1 MTTFKLFSLV
11 GFMYIS
17 IFSVY
22 GQEKPSSPDAKR
34 LVQVPF
40 TMLTG
45 GVIMVKGLLNNYP
58 DSMNFI
64 IDTGSGGISLD
75 SLTCVRLGIPLEP
88 SSYLIRGIGGIRE
101 VKFLYNASLKLDTLK
116 TDSLNF
122 HVNDYDIL
130 SSVYGIKIDGII
142 GFSFI
147 KKFIVRIDYDSMYME
162 IFSKGNYQY
171 PKNGF
176 LMHPNMQS
184 IPVVDIDFRENKRL
198 RNRFFFDTGA
208 GLCLMLSEDYVKD
221 SAVFSRRKRPPV
233 LTQAEGLG
241 GKMVMKLT
249 TVKALN
255 IGPYTFK
262 NVPTH
267 IFEDIYNITSYPIL
281 GGLIGND
288 ILRRFNVVLNYA
300 KKEIHLSPNSSFRD
314 AFDYAYTGLG
324 LYDNNGS
331 IIIEDIIPGS
341 PGDKA
346 GFLPGDRILGV
357 NNNFS
362 NDIRQY
368 KFILQSET
376 RKIKFLISRDGELLE
391 IIMKPVNIL
400 R

>member
-1 MTTFKLFSLV
+1 
-11 GFMYIS
+11 MYIS

-22 GQEKPSSPDAKR
+22 GQEKLSTPNAQPIVR
-34 LVQVPF
+34 IPF

-58 DSMNFI
+58 DSLNFI

-75 SLTCVRLGIPLEP
+75 SLTCVRLGIPLVQ
-88 SSYLIRGIGGIRE
+88 SSYLIRGVGGVRE

-130 SSVYGIKIDGII
+130 SSVYGTKIDGII
-142 GFSFI
+142 GFSYI
-147 KKFIVRIDYDSMYME
+147 KKFILRIDYDSMYME
-162 IFSKGNYQY
+162 IFSKGPYQY
-171 PKNGF
+171 PKKGF

-184 IPVVDIDFRENKRL
+184 IPVVDIQFRESKKL
-198 RNRFFFDTGA
+198 RNSFFFDTGA
-208 GLCLMLSEDYVKD
+208 GLCLMLSEEYVKD
-221 SAVFSRRKRPPV
+221 SAVFSPRKPPPV

-241 GKMVMKLT
+241 GKMIMKLT
-249 TVKALN
+249 TVKALHV
-255 IGPYTFK
+255 GPYTFK

-267 IFEDIYNITSYPIL
+267 IFEDVYNITSYPIL
-281 GGLIGND
+281 GGLLGND

-300 KKEIHLSPNSSFRD
+300 KKEIHLSPNSSFKD

-331 IIIEDIIPGS
+331 IIIEDIIPDS

-346 GFLPGDRILGV
+346 GFLPGDRIVGI

-368 KFILQSET
+368 KVILQSET
-376 RKIKFLISRDGELLE
+376 RKITFLISRDRELLE
-391 IIMKPVNIL
+391 IKMKPMNIL